1 MQRVEKT
8 MTWGKQ
14 ELSNQELTGLCG
26 VCLDEHLYRAAAL
39 GHAEIVNCL
48 LKCRA
53 NPNKSGEDYKTPLH
67 AAMEGGHERTVWALL
82 CQPQI
87 EIDAKDSDGN
97 PPLLHGFLLV
107 KSRPNDERA
116 ARVVSMLAQRAG
128 LVHLREV

>member
-48 LKCRA
+48 LKCTA
-53 NPNKSGEDYKTPLH
+53 NPNKSREDYKTP
-67 AAMEGGHERTVWALL
+67 A
-82 CQPQI
+82 C
-87 EIDAKDSDGN
+87 SDGRWASAN
-97 PPLLHGFLLV
+97 SLGTVMPT
-107 KSRPNDERA
+107 SNRD
-116 ARVVSMLAQRAG
+116 
-128 LVHLREV
+128 